1 LKQLIIFS
9 EFKDQST
16 NKVINWINFL
26 GHSVIRINQDDT
38 KFQVTDIQNDLISVK
53 TFEGNHYINKD
64 DIIWFRRLSVQ
75 SIFFVKDQKDVLQN
89 SLYSFERLERNSIFR
104 SLLSWLSSYCY
115 CIGNPEMVSPDKINI
130 LQLASE
136 FGLNV
141 PDWLVTS
148 KKENVLSF
156 LNRHQKIITKS
167 FNSFFCS
174 ANGHSYRMLTSL
186 VTIETL
192 DNYPKNFESMFFQKY
207 IEKKYELR
215 IFYWLGDFFVSGI
228 FSQQDEK
235 TKIDFRNYNDKKPNR
250 NIPLKIPE
258 GL

>member
-130 LQLASE
+130 LQLGIA
-136 FGLNV
+136 
-141 PDWLVTS
+141 PS
-148 KKENVLSF
+148 KYIFSSF
-156 LNRHQKIITKS
+156 LSLPTFAVNNYRIWQKMILHPR
-167 FNSFFCS
+167 C
-174 ANGHSYRMLTSL
+174 
-186 VTIETL
+186 
-192 DNYPKNFESMFFQKY
+192 
-207 IEKKYELR
+207 
-215 IFYWLGDFFVSGI
+215 VS
-228 FSQQDEK
+228 
-235 TKIDFRNYNDKKPNR
+235 
-250 NIPLKIPE
+250 
-258 GL
+258 